1 MNSITGAKLV
11 VAVDFSQ
18 WNYVISSICA
28 INVLK
33 LTVCMCGF

>member
-11 VAVDFSQ
+11 VADDFSL